1 MLIVNPRA
9 SSMAPR
15 QAEVI
20 PFPKEET
27 TPPVIK
33 TYDVMCES
41 VNKCSLPLFNNLL
54 YARNKKGLEQKQDA
68 FFQPF
73 EFRAV
78 VGLETVLNVI
88 RQSPLM
94 QCGTTN
100 PAHSDTGSRS
110 RIFG

>member
-1 MLIVNPRA
+1 MYGSSLIMLIVNPRA

-41 VNKCSLPLFNNLL
+41 VN
-54 YARNKKGLEQKQDA
+54 
-68 FFQPF
+68 
-73 EFRAV
+73 
-78 VGLETVLNVI
+78 
-88 RQSPLM
+88 
-94 QCGTTN
+94 
-100 PAHSDTGSRS
+100 
-110 RIFG
+110 